1 MWEVRDSLVR
11 VCDSPGWHVTR
22 SSDLKQSIADSDL
35 VILLQNHEH
44 YDLKTRLGSAQ
55 NVLDTRG
62 VVTLGRFRHRH

>member
-35 VILLQNHEH
+35 VNLLENHKH
-44 YDLKTRLGSAQ
+44 YNFETLLGSAQ

-62 VVTLGRFRHRH
+62 AVTLGRFRHRH